1 MEKTVQ
7 IIKSGKCI
15 GEITVRLEQ
24 SADDGDYALAAREM
38 IRSDERFETEDFSKL
53 LFDVAPMAVLRASQR
68 LERTRSS

>member
-38 IRSDERFETEDFSKL
+38 IKADERFGTEDFSKL
-53 LFDVAPMAVLRASQR
+53 LFDVAPMVVPRASQR
-68 LERTRSS
+68 LERRSAS